1 MIYCVV
7 PQALEEELLEKLTE
21 YYRDD
26 PNVEVI
32 VDRRAQGGDA
42 WQPRP
47 ALREAPPAG
56 EGRIPADRAEGLKV
70 VVHVDGGARGNPG
83 PAAAAAVAST
93 PDGGELAE
101 RNAYIGEATNNVAE
115 YRAVLLGL
123 ELATELGADEV
134 EVVND
139 SELVAKQIS
148 GEYRVKNK
156 GLQPLYLETMAALRE
171 FGEWSV
177 RSVRR
182 ESNERADE
190 LVNEAL
196 DERRA

>member
-1 MIYCVV
+1 M
-7 PQALEEELLEKLTE
+7 
-21 YYRDD
+21 
-26 PNVEVI
+26 
-32 VDRRAQGGDA
+32 
-42 WQPRP
+42 
-47 ALREAPPAG
+47 
-56 EGRIPADRAEGLKV
+56 
-70 VVHVDGGARGNPG
+70 DGGARGNPG
-83 PAAAAAVAST
+83 PAAAAAVASDPT
-93 PDGGELAE
+93 GRELAE
-101 RNAYIGEATNNVAE
+101 RTDYIGETTNNVAE

-123 ELATELGADEV
+123 ELARELAASEV

-171 FGEWSV
+171 FGDWTV

-196 DERRA
+196 DDRGR